1 VSADKLV
8 ATPVELEVQ
17 LNETFEYYQVGVAVS
32 VTSSDVVSW
41 RHPINWADCIHPRY
55 ACTFATYTLT
65 VSVAITKS
73 SLYVLSLFTLY
84 SICPSVRLSV
94 CHILELHCVT
104 PSD

>member
-32 VTSSDVVSW
+32 VTSSGVVSW
-41 RHPINWADCIHPRY
+41 RRPINWADCIHPRF
-55 ACTFATYTLT
+55 ACTITTYTLT

-73 SLYVLSLFTLY
+73 SLRTVAVYSVLCL
-84 SICPSVRLSV
+84 SVRLSV
-94 CHILELHCVT
+94 SLSH
-104 PSD
+104 S